1 LPKTIK
7 KIIFTEES
15 NNKIPKNQSE
25 GSLISGNVFSL
36 SGAKDTMASAI
47 KIFLEVIK
55 FKITVLVSFTTGLG
69 YILASQNISFGLFY
83 PIAGIFLLA
92 CSASAL
98 NHYQERETDKLMTR
112 TRKRPIPSGRV
123 KPSIV
128 LIISAVIF
136 FIGAVE
142 LLLTTNVLTLAVG
155 LMTFIW
161 YNGIYTPLKKKTAWA
176 IIPGSLVGAL
186 PPIAGWT
193 AAGGDLLD
201 PKILIVGLYFFIWQ
215 IPHFWLLLMLYGEDY
230 HTGGFPTLNEI
241 FSPEQLKRITFM
253 WLVTTVT
260 IAMMIPLFGII
271 HFGFSNIL
279 LFAISV
285 WMVYNSFVFLKHET
299 NRKLILSS
307 FLKIN
312 FYTLLLITVLSLD
325 KFISLI

>member
-1 LPKTIK
+1 
-7 KIIFTEES
+7 
-15 NNKIPKNQSE
+15 
-25 GSLISGNVFSL
+25 
-36 SGAKDTMASAI
+36 MASAI

-69 YILASQNISFGLFY
+69 YILASNSISPALFY

-98 NHYQERETDKLMTR
+98 NHYQERSTDKLMAR
-112 TRKRPIPSGRV
+112 TKARPIPSGRV
-123 KPSIV
+123 KPSTVLLISIV
-128 LIISAVIF
+128 LLLAGSI
-136 FIGAVE
+136 E

-155 LMTFIW
+155 LMTFVW
-161 YNGIYTPLKKKTAWA
+161 YNGIYTPIKKKTAWA

-193 AAGGDLLD
+193 AAGGNMFD
-201 PKILIVGLYFFIWQ
+201 PKILIVALYFFIWQ

-230 HTGGFPTLNEI
+230 RAGGFPTLNEI
-241 FSPEQLKRITFM
+241 FAPQQLKRITFM
-253 WLVTTVT
+253 WLVATVI
-260 IAMMIPLFGII
+260 IAMLIPLFGII
-271 HFGFSNIL
+271 HYGFSSIL
-279 LFAISV
+279 LFGISA
-285 WMVYNSFVFLKHET
+285 WMIYNSFVFLKNESD
-299 NRKLILSS
+299 RKLIAGS

>member
-1 LPKTIK
+1 
-7 KIIFTEES
+7 
-15 NNKIPKNQSE
+15 
-25 GSLISGNVFSL
+25 
-36 SGAKDTMASAI
+36 MASAL

-55 FKITVLVSFTTGLG
+55 FKITALVSFTTGLG

-98 NHYQERETDKLMTR
+98 NHYQERETDKLMRR
-112 TRKRPIPSGRV
+112 TRKRPIPSGKV
-123 KPSIV
+123 KPSAV
-128 LIISAVIF
+128 LVISAVIF
-136 FIGAVE
+136 FAGTAE

-155 LMTFIW
+155 LATFIW

-193 AAGGDLLD
+193 AAGGNIFD

-230 HTGGFPTLNEI
+230 RIGGFPTLNEV

-253 WLVTTVT
+253 WLIATVT

-271 HFGFSNIL
+271 HFGFSNFA

-285 WMVYNSFVFLKHET
+285 WMIYNSFIFLKHELD
-299 NRKLILSS
+299 RKLIVGS

-312 FYTLLLITVLSLD
+312 FFTMLLITVLSLD

>member
-1 LPKTIK
+1 
-7 KIIFTEES
+7 
-15 NNKIPKNQSE
+15 
-25 GSLISGNVFSL
+25 
-36 SGAKDTMASAI
+36 MASTI
-47 KIFLEVIK
+47 KIFFEVIK

-83 PIAGIFLLA
+83 PITGIFLLA

-98 NHYQERETDKLMTR
+98 NHYQERETDRLMMR
-112 TRKRPIPSGRV
+112 TKKRPIPSGKV
-123 KPSIV
+123 TPSTV

-136 FIGAVE
+136 FIGAIE
-142 LLLTTNVLTLAVG
+142 LLLTTNVLTLAIG
-155 LMTFIW
+155 IMTFIW

-186 PPIAGWT
+186 PPLAGWT
-193 AAGGDLLD
+193 AAGGNLFD
-201 PKILIVGLYFFIWQ
+201 PKILIIGLYFFIWQ

-230 HTGGFPTLNEI
+230 RTGGFPTLNDI

-253 WLVTTVT
+253 WLIATVT

-271 HFGFSNIL
+271 QHGFSNIA

-285 WMVYNSFVFLKHET
+285 WMIYNSFVFLKHET
-299 NRKLILSS
+299 NRKLIIGS